1 MVNMVM
7 VVTTKIKVLHEV
19 VSKDKG
25 ANPSLG
31 RTIRDI
37 KPKNFETHLTSRQ
50 HRTHLEKAFHL
61 NFHIKRLSESCKINC
76 HIPNEWRKG
85 KKRRK

>member
-7 VVTTKIKVLHEV
+7 VVTTKIKALEEV

-37 KPKNFETHLTSRQ
+37 KPKFFETHLTS
-50 HRTHLEKAFHL
+50 
-61 NFHIKRLSESCKINC
+61 
-76 HIPNEWRKG
+76 
-85 KKRRK
+85 